1 MLILRANTDD
11 LSIVTGSAADIEVHL
26 SAMQADASTPPVV
39 QPLPNLGPLASIT
52 TATTTMVLDT
62 SGITSA
68 HVVNVKH
75 MNIYNNHA
83 SQASTVRAEVAD
95 GTNTTVLANVNLLA
109 GESLVLTQGGVWL
122 HYDSNG
128 GLYPSVGNAASQA
141 EMEAGTAPDKYV
153 TPQAMNWHPGVC
165 KAWGKHALSGGVPQ
179 MTATWN
185 VTSVTDSGVSRV
197 TPVIATDFSSANY
210 SIQATAEAATTTY
223 SATTTCLICVIRNA
237 TPSVTQ
243 FTLDLLEIDIGQ
255 VTDPAAWY
263 WSAFGD
269 Q

>member
-1 MLILRANTDD
+1 MLILRATADI
-11 LSIVTGSAADIEVHL
+11 LRVVTGSAADLEAHV
-26 SAMQADASTPPVV
+26 SAMEADNAAPPVV
-39 QPLPNLGPLASIT
+39 QDIVRTNTASIT
-52 TATTTMVLDT
+52 TATTTTILDCT
-62 SGITSA
+62 TA
-68 HVVNVKH
+68 NRRRNVKH
-75 MNIYNNHA
+75 VNLYNNHA
-83 SQASTVRAEVAD
+83 SQATTCRVEHSD
-95 GTNTTVLANVNLLA
+95 GTNAEVLANVNLLA
-109 GESLVLTQGGVWL
+109 GESLVLTEGGVWL

-128 GLYPSVGNAASQA
+128 GLYPSVGNSASQA
-141 EMEAGTAPDKYV
+141 EMQGATATDRYV
-153 TPQAMNWHPGVC
+153 TPNAMTWHPGVC
-165 KAWGKHALSGGVPQ
+165 KAWGKHAVSGAVPQ

-255 VTDPAAWY
+255 ATDPAAWY